1 MGFLQKPFTPASL
14 LRKVRDVVD
23 TRPQAG
29 RATQPIREQLFEGWP
44 GCIVFGLLPDRA
56 SEPLLSP
63 KGAICLTHVI
73 LRTAGSA
80 HAPDALP
87 NWPFVCVYLSRSS
100 VSPKMPQHL

>member
-1 MGFLQKPFTPASL
+1 MEKPFTPESL
-14 LRKVRDVVD
+14 LCTVRDVLD
-23 TRPQAG
+23 TRPQAR

-73 LRTAGSA
+73 LKTAGST
-80 HAPDALP
+80 HAPDAMP
-87 NWPFVCVYLSRSS
+87 HWPFRCSYLSRSS
-100 VSPKMPQHL
+100 VSLKTP